1 MPDSKRRMRGF
12 SLRWRLTLLLALTT
26 GIALGSAAWIVDW
39 RADSEM
45 QQRFDSALLAR
56 AQALAGVVQ
65 AEDGAIGLSDHRD
78 PTAEFPG
85 NGNSSWYEVQC
96 GDAIVAHTPQAPPPM
111 PALMQPRFADAR
123 LPDGRSLRMVALRFA
138 PAAGDNTTS
147 GTVPVSCELS
157 YALDRGPLDSI
168 LDSLDVLLLASLF
181 GVLALVLL
189 LTPWLVRRGLRP
201 LSALERAMAVIGPDA
216 PGLRLPAADTRELVP
231 LVARFNEVLAR
242 MDAGLSRERDFAA
255 GLAHELRTRLAEL
268 RALVEIE
275 SRYPSGRDSRALL
288 SEVSAIGTELEATVT
303 ALLQLTRIDSGLEQ
317 VHYEWVPLLPL
328 LTRAQARH
336 SPAAASRGVRFD
348 FVPSVAPDT
357 TIRADAALTD
367 ITLDNL
373 IGNAISYAPA
383 SSSIALLANPGSL
396 EVINPAPT
404 LQPQHLANFGQRFWR
419 KSEGD
424 RHDAS
429 AHTGL
434 GLSLATAAAHAQKMT
449 LTFRLDDAHLLH
461 ATLAW
466 QRNE

>member
-1 MPDSKRRMRGF
+1 MLDSKHRIPGF
-12 SLRWRLTLLLALTT
+12 SLKWRLTLLLALVT
-26 GIALGSAAWIVDW
+26 GIALGSTAWIVDW

-65 AEDGAIGLSDHRD
+65 VGKGGVGLSEHGD

-85 NGNSSWYEVQC
+85 NANSSWYEVQC
-96 GDAIVAHTPQAPPPM
+96 GDTVAARTRQAPPPM
-111 PALMQPRFADAR
+111 TALIQPRFADAR
-123 LPDGRSLRMVALRFA
+123 LPDGRLLRMVAMRFT
-138 PAAGDNTTS
+138 PAIGDDAGPNAFS
-147 GTVPVSCELS
+147 VSCDLS
-157 YALDRGPLDSI
+157 YALDRGSLDSI
-168 LDSLDVLLLASLF
+168 LDSLDLLLLGSLF

-216 PGLRLPAADTRELVP
+216 PGLRLPVAETRELTP
-231 LVARFNEVLAR
+231 LVVRFNEVLAR

-275 SRYPSGRDSRALL
+275 TRYPSGRDSRTMLQ
-288 SEVSAIGTELEATVT
+288 EVSAIGTELEATVT
-303 ALLQLTRIDSGLEQ
+303 ALLQLRRIDSGLEQ

-328 LTRAQARH
+328 LARAQARH
-336 SPAAASRGVRFD
+336 SSAAASRGLRFD
-348 FVPSVAPDT
+348 FVPSIAPDT

-373 IGNAISYAPA
+373 IGNAISYAPL
-383 SSSIALLANPGSL
+383 SSAITLRANPRSL
-396 EVINPAPT
+396 EVINPAPA
-404 LQPQHLANFGQRFWR
+404 LEPQHLANFGQRFWR

-434 GLSLATAAAHAQKMT
+434 GLSLAAAAAHAQRMT
-449 LTFRLDDAHLLH
+449 LKFRLDDAHLLH

-466 QRNE
+466 QLDE

>member
-1 MPDSKRRMRGF
+1 
-12 SLRWRLTLLLALTT
+12 
-26 GIALGSAAWIVDW
+26 
-39 RADSEM
+39 
-45 QQRFDSALLAR
+45 
-56 AQALAGVVQ
+56 
-65 AEDGAIGLSDHRD
+65 
-78 PTAEFPG
+78 
-85 NGNSSWYEVQC
+85 
-96 GDAIVAHTPQAPPPM
+96 
-111 PALMQPRFADAR
+111 
-123 LPDGRSLRMVALRFA
+123 
-138 PAAGDNTTS
+138 
-147 GTVPVSCELS
+147 LS

-168 LDSLDVLLLASLF
+168 LDSLDVLLLASLL
-181 GVLALVLL
+181 GVLGLVLL